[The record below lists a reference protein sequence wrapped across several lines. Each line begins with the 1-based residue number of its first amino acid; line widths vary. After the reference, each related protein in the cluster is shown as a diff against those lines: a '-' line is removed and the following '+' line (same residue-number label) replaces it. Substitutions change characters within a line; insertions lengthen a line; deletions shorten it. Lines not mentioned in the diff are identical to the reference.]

1 MVLSLINC
9 DWIDIDSIYI
19 SYYEWKQQLYVSLPL
34 PYKSYVNH
42 IKEVRYSYKKDEL
55 YNIYYTTEEFNEMY
69 QSMVSNYLTLIIS
82 RFFYANS
89 SEAVQSVCVKVRS
102 KQSPFKIFLTRKQ
115 FEQVDL
121 KSIDTKDF
129 IKQYVIEC

>member
-1 MVLSLINC
+1 
-9 DWIDIDSIYI
+9 
-19 SYYEWKQQLYVSLPL
+19 
-34 PYKSYVNH
+34 
-42 IKEVRYSYKKDEL
+42 
-55 YNIYYTTEEFNEMY
+55 
-69 QSMVSNYLTLIIS
+69 MVSNYLTLIIS

-102 KQSPFKIFLTRKQ
+102 KQPPFKIYLTRKQ